1 MATLPVGRTAFGWD
15 SIFIL
20 WGFQSFSPIDFAPN
34 WLAAISNESHGY
46 EIAPQVTIAWKF
58 NEHYEN
64 TLSHESC
71 LSWDLTYF
79 LYNYTD

>member
-1 MATLPVGRTAFGWD
+1 MPNLAVGRTAFGWD

-46 EIAPQVTIAWKF
+46 EIAAQVTIAWKF
-58 NEHYEN
+58 TECYEN

-71 LSWDLTYF
+71 RSGDWTYF